1 MTKALENRDFCVYYQ
16 PKYRAKDRKLSGAE
30 ALVRWMD
37 PEWGRILPGKFIPLF
52 ESNGFITELDR
63 YVFHEVCRQVRQ
75 WLDEGLPVVPI
86 SVNISRLHLYNP
98 HFMGDYE
105 KILEQYRIPARLLQL
120 ELTESTFFDNR
131 MVMQDIVA
139 CLHRAGFAILM
150 DDFGTGYSALEI
162 LKQSPAD
169 IVKIDRAFVKDIQNS
184 HFDATFIRFIVEL
197 CHNVGIKVC
206 LEGVETPE
214 EYEAVR
220 HMRLDYIQGYL
231 FGRPVPGEEFDRLC

>member
-1 MTKALENRDFCVYYQ
+1 ME
-16 PKYRAKDRKLSGAE
+16 RAG
-30 ALVRWMD
+30 VD
-37 PEWGRILPGKFIPLF
+37 PCHII
-52 ESNGFITELDR
+52 
-63 YVFHEVCRQVRQ
+63 V
-75 WLDEGLPVVPI
+75 
-86 SVNISRLHLYNP
+86 
-98 HFMGDYE
+98 
-105 KILEQYRIPARLLQL
+105 
-120 ELTESTFFDNR
+120 ELTESYIASSIR
-131 MVMQDIVA
+131 SLSRV
-139 CLHRAGFAILM
+139 FAKIRSLGLRIAM

>member
-1 MTKALENRDFCVYYQ
+1 MQETME
-16 PKYRAKDRKLSGAE
+16 RAG
-30 ALVRWMD
+30 VD
-37 PEWGRILPGKFIPLF
+37 PCHII
-52 ESNGFITELDR
+52 
-63 YVFHEVCRQVRQ
+63 V
-75 WLDEGLPVVPI
+75 
-86 SVNISRLHLYNP
+86 
-98 HFMGDYE
+98 
-105 KILEQYRIPARLLQL
+105 
-120 ELTESTFFDNR
+120 ELTESYIASSIR
-131 MVMQDIVA
+131 SLSRV
-139 CLHRAGFAILM
+139 FAKIRSLGLRIAM

>member
-1 MTKALENRDFCVYYQ
+1 
-16 PKYRAKDRKLSGAE
+16 
-30 ALVRWMD
+30 
-37 PEWGRILPGKFIPLF
+37 
-52 ESNGFITELDR
+52 
-63 YVFHEVCRQVRQ
+63 
-75 WLDEGLPVVPI
+75 
-86 SVNISRLHLYNP
+86 
-98 HFMGDYE
+98 
-105 KILEQYRIPARLLQL
+105 
-120 ELTESTFFDNR
+120 
-131 MVMQDIVA
+131 
-139 CLHRAGFAILM
+139 M

>member
-1 MTKALENRDFCVYYQ
+1 M
-16 PKYRAKDRKLSGAE
+16 
-30 ALVRWMD
+30 
-37 PEWGRILPGKFIPLF
+37 
-52 ESNGFITELDR
+52 
-63 YVFHEVCRQVRQ
+63 
-75 WLDEGLPVVPI
+75 
-86 SVNISRLHLYNP
+86 
-98 HFMGDYE
+98 
-105 KILEQYRIPARLLQL
+105 
-120 ELTESTFFDNR
+120 ELTESYIASSIR
-131 MVMQDIVA
+131 SLSRV
-139 CLHRAGFAILM
+139 FAKIRSLGLRIAM